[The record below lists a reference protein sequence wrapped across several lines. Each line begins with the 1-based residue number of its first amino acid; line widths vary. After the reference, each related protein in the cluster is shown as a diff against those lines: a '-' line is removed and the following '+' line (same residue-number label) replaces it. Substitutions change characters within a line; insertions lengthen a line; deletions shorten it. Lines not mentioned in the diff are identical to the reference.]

1 MDLQR
6 NIETQARI
14 RELRESIDLL
24 EAQLNEASNQEVEQH
39 RQHEL
44 IDQLDTYIDAVDTKV
59 TGLKS
64 FWQVLKKELGGR

>member
-6 NIETQARI
+6 NIETKARI

-59 TGLKS
+59 SGLKS